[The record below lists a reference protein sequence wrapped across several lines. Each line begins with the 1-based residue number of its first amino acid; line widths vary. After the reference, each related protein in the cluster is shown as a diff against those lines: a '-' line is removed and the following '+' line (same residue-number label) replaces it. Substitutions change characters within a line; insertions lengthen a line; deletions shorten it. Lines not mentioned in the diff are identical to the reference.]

1 MHADQS
7 IRLLRRRRQSNLI
20 IRTRMAQVAKLLQ
33 INMGRMHAPK
43 TGPQWRRGRESTFPY
58 AVEEVEAVRMIWVVA
73 PMGKDERR

>member
-1 MHADQS
+1 
-7 IRLLRRRRQSNLI
+7 
-20 IRTRMAQVAKLLQ
+20 MAQVAKLLQ